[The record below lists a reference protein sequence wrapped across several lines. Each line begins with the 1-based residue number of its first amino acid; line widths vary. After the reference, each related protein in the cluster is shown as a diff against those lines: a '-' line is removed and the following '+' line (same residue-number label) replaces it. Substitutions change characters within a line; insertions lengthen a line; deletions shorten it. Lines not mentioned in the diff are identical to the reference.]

1 MDGTPS
7 RVGVGWARLG
17 QRAHH
22 DERRPPTQSLGLLW
36 EVGCEA
42 HPCTFG
48 RRTAAHDCLCGRAP
62 RAGGTVRTPGD
73 AGFVGPR
80 VFDGVRR
87 VRQGTRARPGTR
99 CGASGCGRPAA
110 SCERAQR
117 GHHRRLPLSRAMNT
131 SGCLAHRLRTL
142 VTLCGLGLGPSV
154 LSAQKALVYC
164 PVGIDPTGCT
174 TLVQSLGDSGGP
186 FAQRVDMG
194 YDGTDRT
201 IDLASADLSPYAV
214 FIVPALADNADTK
227 PYDRLRTATV
237 ASRLRN
243 VLLGRIAVWSGTP
256 DQGTVSR
263 REKNTLVRN
272 LAVWGA
278 ANYATSGLR
287 GLVVL
292 QDYSDSLAERYGW
305 VVEISRLA
313 VAADSAPGIY
323 NEVQAL
329 TATATQLL
337 NNGGQQLAY
346 TDMASFGI
354 EPPGDSSSATADA
367 RGGTSGSQ
375 VVLVSSVGHGNGAAT
390 VKTNQADYAPGQV
403 VTITGSGWQFGEV
416 VSLVLH
422 EDPAIDTH
430 PTLTATAD
438 ASGHIFNNQFAPDA
452 HDVGVRFYM
461 TATGQTSGSVALAT
475 FTDDNFSVGAVSPA
489 SGPTLGGTPVT
500 ITGTS
505 FTNGR
510 QPFTVSFG
518 TGAPVS
524 AIRAD
529 NQTLTAT
536 TPTHTAGTVDV
547 IVTGN
552 AGQGNAT
559 SATLTNGFT
568 FTRLDQAA
576 VTISAPGN
584 ATFGTPGG
592 TATASGGSGTGAYG
606 FSAGASTACSIDAN
620 TGVITVTSGTGT
632 CSLTATR
639 AGDANYNAS
648 AASVPATVTIHRA
661 ASMTVVSCPGAA
673 HTYTGAPIE
682 PCTAAATGPGG
693 LNVAVTP
700 VTYTSN
706 TNVGT
711 ASASA
716 TYGGD
721 ANHLGSTGT
730 GSFSIGQAASTTT
743 VSCPVGPYTYDGTA
757 HTPCSAT
764 VTGAGGLSLAPTP
777 SYSGNTNA
785 ATATASYTFS
795 GDANHTGSSDSKT
808 LTIGQASST
817 TVVSFEAGPYT
828 YRGSAFTATVAV
840 TGAGGLSLTP
850 APSYSGDCTNVTGP
864 NGCTAS
870 YTWTP
875 DANHTGSSDSKS
887 ITLTQAT
894 STTTVSCPAGPYTY
908 TGSAQTPCSATVTGA
923 SLSLTPTPGYT
934 NNTDAR
940 TASASY
946 TFGGDANHTGSSD
959 SKTFTIAKAG
969 STTTVTAGSFIYDGS
984 PHAATAVVNGVGTGI
999 TQTVAFSYSG
1009 SCTTAPTTVP
1019 QGASCTARADYAGD
1033 TTHAPSY
1040 GTDAVIIT
1048 KAPTTT
1054 AITVG
1059 GATYDGNPHGGTAVV
1074 NGVGLSNQPVTVNY
1088 AGIPP
1093 TSYGPSTTVPTDAGA
1108 YRLRATYAGD
1118 DNHLGSQDAQTLTID
1133 KAASTTVVSFEAGPY
1148 TYRGSAFTA
1157 TVAVTGAGGLSLTPA
1172 PSYSGDCTN
1181 VTGPNGC
1188 TASYTWTPDANH
1200 TGSSDSK
1207 SITLTQA
1214 TSTTTVSCPAG
1225 PYTYTGSA
1233 QTPCSATVTGASLSR
1248 TPTPGYTNNTD
1259 AGTASASYTFGGDA
1273 NHTGSSDSKTF
1284 TIAKAGSTTTVTAGS
1299 FIYDGSP
1306 HAATAVVNGVGTGI
1320 TQTVAFSYSGSC
1332 TTAPT
1337 TVPQRAS
1344 CTARAAYAA
1353 DTNHPPSYAT
1363 APVIITKA
1371 PTTTAITVG
1380 GATYDGNPHGGT
1392 AVVNGVGLSNQPVT
1406 VNYAGIP
1413 PTGYGPSTTA
1423 PTDAGAYRLRATYA
1437 GDDNHLGSQDAQTL
1451 TIDNATSTTV
1461 VSFEAGPYTYRGSA
1475 FTATVD
1481 VTGAGCL
1488 SLTPA
1493 PSYSGDCTNVT
1504 GPNGCTASYT
1514 WTPDANHTGSSDS
1527 KSITLTRATS
1537 TTTVSCPAGPY
1548 TYTGSAQTPCSA
1560 TVTGASLSLT
1570 PTPGYTNNTDAG
1582 TASASYTFGGDANHT
1597 GSSDSKTFT
1606 IAKAGSTTTVTA
1618 GSFIY
1623 DGSPHA
1629 ATAVVNGVGT
1639 GITQTV
1645 AFSYSGSCTT
1655 APTTVPQRASCTARA
1670 AYAADTNH
1678 PPSYATAPVII
1689 TKAPTTTAITVGG
1702 ATYDG
1707 NPHGGTAVVNGVG
1720 LSNQPVT
1727 VNYAGIPPTSYGPS
1741 TTAPTDAGAYRLRA
1755 THAGDDNHLGSQDA
1769 QTLTIDKAASTTVVS
1784 FEAGPYTYR
1793 GSAFTATVDVTGAG
1807 CLSLTPAPS
1816 YSGDCTNV
1824 TGPNGC
1830 TASYAWTPDAN
1841 HTGSSDSKSITLT
1854 RATSTTTVSCPA
1866 GPYTYTGSAQ
1876 TPCSATVTGASL
1888 SLTPT
1893 PGYTNN

>member
-1 MDGTPS
+1 
-7 RVGVGWARLG
+7 
-17 QRAHH
+17 
-22 DERRPPTQSLGLLW
+22 
-36 EVGCEA
+36 
-42 HPCTFG
+42 
-48 RRTAAHDCLCGRAP
+48 
-62 RAGGTVRTPGD
+62 
-73 AGFVGPR
+73 
-80 VFDGVRR
+80 
-87 VRQGTRARPGTR
+87 
-99 CGASGCGRPAA
+99 
-110 SCERAQR
+110 
-117 GHHRRLPLSRAMNT
+117 MNPN
-131 SGCLAHRLRTL
+131 GCLARRLRAL
-142 VTLCGLGLGPSV
+142 VTVCGRGLGPSV

-174 TLVQSLGDSGGP
+174 TLVQALGDSGGP

-194 YDGTDRT
+194 YDGTDGT
-201 IDLASADLSPYAV
+201 IDLATADLSSYAV

-227 PYDRLRTATV
+227 PYARLRTATV

-263 REKNTLVRN
+263 TEKNTLVRN

-313 VAADSAPGIY
+313 VAADSALGIY
-323 NEVQAL
+323 KEVQAL

-375 VVLVSSVGHGNGAAT
+375 VVLVSSLGHGNGAAT
-390 VKTNQADYAPGQV
+390 VKTDQADYAPGQV

-452 HDVGVRFYM
+452 RDVGVRFYM

-559 SATLTNGFT
+559 SVTLTNGFT

-584 ATFGTPGG
+584 ATFGTAGG
-592 TATASGGSGTGAYG
+592 TATASGGSGTGAYS

-648 AASVPATVTIHRA
+648 AASVPATVTIHGA
-661 ASMTVVSCPGAA
+661 ASTTVVSCPAA
-673 HTYTGAPIE
+673 AQTYTGAPIE

-764 VTGAGGLSLAPTP
+764 VTGVGGLSLTPTP

-785 ATATASYTFS
+785 GTATASHTFP

-808 LTIGQASST
+808 FTIGQASST

-850 APSYSGDCTNVTGP
+850 APSYSGDCTNVTGL

-908 TGSAQTPCSATVTGA
+908 TGLAQTPCSATVTGA

-934 NNTDAR
+934 NNTDAG

-1033 TTHAPSY
+1033 TNHEPSY
-1040 GTDAVIIT
+1040 GTAAVIIT

-1093 TSYGPSTTVPTDAGA
+1093 TSYGPSTTAPTDAGA

-1233 QTPCSATVTGASLSR
+1233 QTPCSATVTGVGGLSL
-1248 TPTPGYTNNTD
+1248 TPTPSYSGNTN
-1259 AGTASASYTFGGDA
+1259 AGTATASYTFPGDA

-1320 TQTVAFSYSGSC
+1320 TQTVAFSYGGSC

-1337 TVPQRAS
+1337 TVPQGAS
-1344 CTARAAYAA
+1344 CTARADYAG
-1353 DTNHPPSYAT
+1353 DTNHEPSY
-1363 APVIITKA
+1363 
-1371 PTTTAITVG
+1371 
-1380 GATYDGNPHGGT
+1380 GT
-1392 AVVNGVGLSNQPVT
+1392 A
-1406 VNYAGIP
+1406 
-1413 PTGYGPSTTA
+1413 
-1423 PTDAGAYRLRATYA
+1423 
-1437 GDDNHLGSQDAQTL
+1437 
-1451 TIDNATSTTV
+1451 
-1461 VSFEAGPYTYRGSA
+1461 A
-1475 FTATVD
+1475 F
-1481 VTGAGCL
+1481 
-1488 SLTPA
+1488 
-1493 PSYSGDCTNVT
+1493 
-1504 GPNGCTASYT
+1504 
-1514 WTPDANHTGSSDS
+1514 
-1527 KSITLTRATS
+1527 
-1537 TTTVSCPAGPY
+1537 
-1548 TYTGSAQTPCSA
+1548 
-1560 TVTGASLSLT
+1560 
-1570 PTPGYTNNTDAG
+1570 
-1582 TASASYTFGGDANHT
+1582 
-1597 GSSDSKTFT
+1597 
-1606 IAKAGSTTTVTA
+1606 
-1618 GSFIY
+1618 
-1623 DGSPHA
+1623 
-1629 ATAVVNGVGT
+1629 
-1639 GITQTV
+1639 
-1645 AFSYSGSCTT
+1645 
-1655 APTTVPQRASCTARA
+1655 
-1670 AYAADTNH
+1670 
-1678 PPSYATAPVII
+1678 II

-1755 THAGDDNHLGSQDA
+1755 TYAGDDNHLGSQDA

-1793 GSAFTATVDVTGAG
+1793 GSAFTATVAVTGAG
-1807 CLSLTPAPS
+1807 GLSLTPAPS

-1830 TASYAWTPDAN
+1830 TASYTWTPDAN

-1854 RATSTTTVSCPA
+1854 QATSTTTVSCPA
-1866 GPYTYTGSAQ
+1866 GPYTYDGTAQ
-1876 TPCSATVTGASL
+1876 TPCSATVTGVGGL
-1888 SLTPT
+1888 SLAPT
-1893 PGYTNN
+1893 PSYSGNTNAGTATASYTFSGDANHTGSSDSKTFDIPKAASVTAITVTNATSSGSAVVVAPLLVGDTPV

>member
-48 RRTAAHDCLCGRAP
+48 RGTAAHDCLLGRAP
-62 RAGGTVRTPGD
+62 KAGGTVRTPGD

-99 CGASGCGRPAA
+99 CGPFGCGRPAA
-110 SCERAQR
+110 PCERAQR
-117 GHHRRLPLSRAMNT
+117 GHHRRLPLSRAMKT
-131 SGCLAHRLRTL
+131 HGSLARRLRAILT
-142 VTLCGLGLGPSV
+142 VCGLGLGPSV
-154 LSAQKALVYC
+154 LSAQRALVYC

-174 TLVQSLGDSGGP
+174 TFVQALGDSGGP
-186 FAQRVDMG
+186 FPQRVDMG
-194 YDGTDRT
+194 YDGTDGT

-256 DQGTVSR
+256 DQGAVSR
-263 REKNTLVRN
+263 TEKNTLVRN

-292 QDYSDSLAERYGW
+292 QDHLDLLAQRYGW
-305 VVEISRLA
+305 VAEISRLA

-337 NNGGQQLAY
+337 NNAGQQLAY

-354 EPPGDSSSATADA
+354 EPPGDSSSATVDA

-375 VVLVSSVGHGNGAAT
+375 VVLVSSLGHGNGAAT
-390 VKTNQADYAPGQV
+390 VKTDQADYAPGQV

-416 VSLVLH
+416 VSLVLN

-438 ASGHIFNNQFAPDA
+438 ASGHILNNQFVPDV

-518 TGAPVS
+518 TGAAVS
-524 AIRAD
+524 ATRAD
-529 NQTLTAT
+529 NQMLTAT

-559 SATLTNGFT
+559 SVTLTNGFT
-568 FTRLDQAA
+568 FTKVDQAA

-584 ATFGTPGG
+584 ATFGTAGG
-592 TATASGGSGTGAYG
+592 TATASGGSGTGAYS

-661 ASMTVVSCPGAA
+661 ASTTVVSCPAA
-673 HTYTGAPIE
+673 AQTYTGAPIE

-730 GSFSIGQAASTTT
+730 GSFSISQAASTTT

-785 ATATASYTFS
+785 GKATASYTFS
-795 GDANHTGSSDSKT
+795 G
-808 LTIGQASST
+808 
-817 TVVSFEAGPYT
+817 
-828 YRGSAFTATVAV
+828 
-840 TGAGGLSLTP
+840 
-850 APSYSGDCTNVTGP
+850 
-864 NGCTAS
+864 
-870 YTWTP
+870 

-1033 TTHAPSY
+1033 TNHEPSY
-1040 GTDAVIIT
+1040 GTAAVIIT

-1093 TSYGPSTTVPTDAGA
+1093 TSYGPSTTAPTDAGA

-1157 TVAVTGAGGLSLTPA
+1157 TVAVTGAGGLSLAPA

-1233 QTPCSATVTGASLSR
+1233 QTPCSATVTGASLSL
-1248 TPTPGYTNNTD
+1248 TPTPNYTNNTD

-1337 TVPQRAS
+1337 TVPQGAS
-1344 CTARAAYAA
+1344 CTARADYAG
-1353 DTNHPPSYAT
+1353 DTNHEPSYGT
-1363 APVIITKA
+1363 AAVIITKA

-1392 AVVNGVGLSNQPVT
+1392 T
-1406 VNYAGIP
+1406 
-1413 PTGYGPSTTA
+1413 
-1423 PTDAGAYRLRATYA
+1423 
-1437 GDDNHLGSQDAQTL
+1437 
-1451 TIDNATSTTV
+1451 
-1461 VSFEAGPYTYRGSA
+1461 
-1475 FTATVD
+1475 
-1481 VTGAGCL
+1481 
-1488 SLTPA
+1488 
-1493 PSYSGDCTNVT
+1493 
-1504 GPNGCTASYT
+1504 
-1514 WTPDANHTGSSDS
+1514 
-1527 KSITLTRATS
+1527 
-1537 TTTVSCPAGPY
+1537 
-1548 TYTGSAQTPCSA
+1548 
-1560 TVTGASLSLT
+1560 
-1570 PTPGYTNNTDAG
+1570 
-1582 TASASYTFGGDANHT
+1582 
-1597 GSSDSKTFT
+1597 
-1606 IAKAGSTTTVTA
+1606 
-1618 GSFIY
+1618 
-1623 DGSPHA
+1623 
-1629 ATAVVNGVGT
+1629 
-1639 GITQTV
+1639 
-1645 AFSYSGSCTT
+1645 
-1655 APTTVPQRASCTARA
+1655 
-1670 AYAADTNH
+1670 
-1678 PPSYATAPVII
+1678 
-1689 TKAPTTTAITVGG
+1689 
-1702 ATYDG
+1702 
-1707 NPHGGTAVVNGVG
+1707 VVNGVG

-1755 THAGDDNHLGSQDA
+1755 TYAGDDNHLGSQDA

-1793 GSAFTATVDVTGAG
+1793 GS
-1807 CLSLTPAPS
+1807 
-1816 YSGDCTNV
+1816 
-1824 TGPNGC
+1824 
-1830 TASYAWTPDAN
+1830 
-1841 HTGSSDSKSITLT
+1841 
-1854 RATSTTTVSCPA
+1854 
-1866 GPYTYTGSAQ
+1866 
-1876 TPCSATVTGASL
+1876 
-1888 SLTPT
+1888 
-1893 PGYTNN
+1893 